1 MAAIAVERNA
11 GLSPPDAV
19 DRFISPC
26 LPGICGLCRTGET
39 RRRCQWRT
47 VVGSSAGVIRP
58 VVGVVGSILSDQQ
71 LVSLLAS
78 CPSAA
83 VV

>member
-1 MAAIAVERNA
+1 MLVSARPMRLT
-11 GLSPPDAV
+11 GL
-19 DRFISPC
+19 FSPC
-26 LPGICGLCRTGET
+26 LPGVGGLCRTGET

-47 VVGSSAGVIRP
+47 VVGSSAVVSRP

-71 LVSLLAS
+71 LVSLPAS